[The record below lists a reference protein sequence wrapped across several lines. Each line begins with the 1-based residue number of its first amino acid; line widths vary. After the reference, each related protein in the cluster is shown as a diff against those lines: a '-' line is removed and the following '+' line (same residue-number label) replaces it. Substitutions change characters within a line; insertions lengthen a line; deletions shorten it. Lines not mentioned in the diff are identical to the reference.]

1 MATTRRIVLLGAPG
15 AGKGTQ
21 ARRLSDSYGVPQ
33 ISTGDI
39 FRGHVENKTKIGLRI
54 EAYLNEGQ
62 LVPDSLV
69 CEIVA
74 ARLAE
79 EDCAGGYILDGFPRS
94 VPQAENLESLLSGR
108 GEAIDVAIVL
118 DVPDDELVGRL
129 TARRTCPAC
138 GRIYNLESD
147 PPKREGRCDNEGCG
161 DTELQQREDDK
172 EETIRARLDVYH
184 NTTEPIVAYYKN
196 KGLCRPVGGTALSP
210 DEIADQIAGVLEK
223 SGVGAPQ

>member
-21 ARRLSDSYGVPQ
+21 ARRLSDSYGIPQ

-39 FRGHVENKTKIGLRI
+39 FRGHVENKTEIGLQI
-54 EAYLNEGQ
+54 EAYLKEGQ

-74 ARLAE
+74 ERLAE
-79 EDCAGGYILDGFPRS
+79 KDCAGGYILDGFPRS
-94 VPQAENLESLLSGR
+94 VPQAENLESLLNGR
-108 GEAIDVAIVL
+108 GEAIDAAIVL
-118 DVPDDELVGRL
+118 DVADDELVGRL

-138 GRIYNLESD
+138 GRIYNLATD
-147 PPKREGRCDNEGCG
+147 PPKQEGHCDNDGCG

-172 EETIRARLDVYH
+172 EKTIRARLDVYH
-184 NTTEPIVAYYKN
+184 NTTEPIVAYYRE
-196 KGLCRPVGGTALSP
+196 KGLCRKVGGTALSP
-210 DEIADQIAGVLEK
+210 EQIADQITEVLEK